1 MALTR
6 ISRSVVAS
14 NLINSS
20 LLANNSVEGR
30 HIADGTITAAQLD
43 AGANAAAVEVRI
55 NANVDIV
62 QDNVAAVE
70 TRRSAN
76 NTLLT
81 TEDAAIETRRAANI
95 AGAVSTITTADL
107 TASRALIAGTGG
119 KVEVS
124 AVTSTELGHLDG
136 VTSAVQT
143 QIDAIETRRAANVTS
158 ATFTDQVNMND
169 DLVITGNLT
178 VNGTTTTVDTTD
190 LTVADRMIMLASGAT
205 GSPTLDVGFL
215 FNRGNQGNAAIFY
228 DESTTT
234 FKLSDTKDPLS
245 NTALSPVTQS
255 NLDVGILTAAS
266 VKFDGADLST
276 AITDN
281 RSGAIS
287 TVFNTNLTASRALI
301 AGSGGKIEVSDVTST
316 ELGHLDGVTSALQTQ
331 IDSKIATTDS
341 ASNDFVTYTRLNAN
355 LNSTTA
361 NINIVQDNVDAVET
375 TLATKIAITDSASND
390 FITFTRLNSNLNSTT
405 ANINVVQDNVAA
417 ISGGATLL
425 SPHTNVITSI
435 ADSNTYGVG
444 LSLTAIANVLSVTI
458 DGVTQ
463 APTTDFIYN
472 NPGDTIQFKDI
483 QTTFPAGLT
492 ITIVGLRTAS

>member
-14 NLINSS
+14 NLISAS

-30 HIADGTITAAQLD
+30 HIADGTITAAQLE
-43 AGANAAAVEVRI
+43 AGA
-55 NANVDIV
+55 
-62 QDNVAAVE
+62 
-70 TRRSAN
+70 
-76 NTLLT
+76 
-81 TEDAAIETRRAANI
+81 
-95 AGAVSTITTADL
+95 
-107 TASRALIAGTGG
+107 GG
-119 KVEVS
+119 KIEVS

-143 QIDAIETRRAANVTS
+143 QIDAIEARRAANLTS

-205 GSPTLDVGFL
+205 GSPTLDVGLL

-228 DESTTT
+228 DESATT

-287 TVFNTNLTASRALI
+287 TVFSTNLTASRALI
-301 AGSGGKIEVSDVTST
+301 AGSGGKIEVSAVTST
-316 ELGHLDGVTSALQTQ
+316 ELGHLDGVTSGIQTQ

-341 ASNDFVTYTRLNAN
+341 ASNDF
-355 LNSTTA
+355 
-361 NINIVQDNVDAVET
+361 
-375 TLATKIAITDSASND
+375 
-390 FITFTRLNSNLNSTT
+390 ITFTRLNANLNSTT

-417 ISGGATLL
+417 ITGGVTLL

-444 LSLTAIANVLSVTI
+444 AELKAIANVLSVTI

-463 APTTDFIYN
+463 TPTTDFIYN
-472 NPGDTIQFKDI
+472 DTGDTIQFNDI
-483 QTTFPAGLT
+483 QTSFPAGLT
-492 ITIVGLRTAS
+492 IRIVGFKQAS